1 MVVGG
6 VERKRL
12 LVPSHPEELCDDDSG
27 TMDGWA
33 NIRKG
38 AFFGRGVS
46 STDGGLREGVIHDV
60 VRPIPGDAKGVA
72 KGLDDPSCVKLRREE
87 CANTL
92 GDE

>member
-1 MVVGG
+1 MV
-6 VERKRL
+6 
-12 LVPSHPEELCDDDSG
+12 PEEFCDDDSG

-60 VRPIPGDAKGVA
+60 VPAGDAKGVA

-87 CANTL
+87 WANTL